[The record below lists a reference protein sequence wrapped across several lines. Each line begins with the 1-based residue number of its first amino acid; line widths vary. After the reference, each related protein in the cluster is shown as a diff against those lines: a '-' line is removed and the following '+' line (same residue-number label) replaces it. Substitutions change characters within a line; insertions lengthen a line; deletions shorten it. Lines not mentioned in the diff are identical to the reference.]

1 MFLFLHSTMYIT
13 TSHSLLHWLSQ
24 LRCGNKML
32 QASLWH
38 KFSYTAN
45 SRREQEGL
53 SLNLDKVGR
62 TCRIPAGCR
71 RGRTTSHLHFF
82 VALFG
87 KKKKKHYH
95 LSQCQPAWPPSLT
108 NQYSCT
114 IFRLSQPKIHQAKH
128 HPVPVSCLLLNP
140 VPVDSIHS
148 YKKKKQRVRLWD
160 RTLIR
165 PTKTGYV

>member
-1 MFLFLHSTMYIT
+1 METKCYKLHFGISFHTLPIHGE
-13 TSHSLLHWLSQ
+13 SRKVCHWIWIRL
-24 LRCGNKML
+24 
-32 QASLWH
+32 A
-38 KFSYTAN
+38 
-45 SRREQEGL
+45 E
-53 SLNLDKVGR
+53 
-62 TCRIPAGCR
+62 PAGFLQDAGEEEQLLISIFSWPC
-71 RGRTTSHLHFF
+71 L
-82 VALFG
+82 G

-128 HPVPVSCLLLNP
+128 HPVPISCLLLNP